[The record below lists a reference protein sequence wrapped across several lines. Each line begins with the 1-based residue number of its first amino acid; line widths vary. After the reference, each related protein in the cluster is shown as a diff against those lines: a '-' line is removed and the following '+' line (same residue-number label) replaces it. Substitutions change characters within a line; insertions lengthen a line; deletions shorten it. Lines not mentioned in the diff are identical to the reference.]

1 MRESDASQTRDP
13 RRRMV
18 IELAHGA
25 SWPCRMSG
33 ATSFMT
39 FKMEAIVR
47 DADRSR
53 GPLAS
58 ST

>member
-1 MRESDASQTRDP
+1 
-13 RRRMV
+13 MV
-18 IELAHGA
+18 IELAHGT